1 MRLER
6 PPMAA
11 KAVASCSIT
20 KEESLSASF
29 KETRKFT
36 RISETATAKDYATCP
51 SPKIH
56 APVPSTATSTSNHDK
71 NKSKSR
77 NSNDS
82 VPSTTYDQS
91 NDSDSDSDIIFIE
104 EIPKERVLIS
114 KNSDDNNNANR
125 TKLKEVKEEII
136 DSIDTILSDELAE
149 SDDEIIL
156 MYVFAFTILFLLL
169 NCSF

>member
-1 MRLER
+1 
-6 PPMAA
+6 MAA
-11 KAVASCSIT
+11 KTVVSCFIT
-20 KEESLSASF
+20 NAESLSASF
-29 KETRKFT
+29 KETPKFT

-56 APVPSTATSTSNHDK
+56 APVPSTAPPTSNHDK
-71 NKSKSR
+71 DRSKSR

-91 NDSDSDSDIIFIE
+91 NDSDSDSDSDIIFIE
-104 EIPKERVLIS
+104 EIPKERVSIS

-125 TKLKEVKEEII
+125 TKLKEVKKEII
-136 DSIDTILSDELAE
+136 DPIDSILSDELAE

-156 MYVFAFTILFLLL
+156 MYAFAFTILFLLL